1 MIARG
6 APVDL
11 SVDLAPRGKRQL
23 WLRNPVM
30 TGSGTSSNGL
40 ELARHY
46 DIDEL
51 GAIVSK
57 GTTLRP
63 RRGNATPRTVETAGG
78 MLNSIGFQNIG
89 VGALIREL
97 APVWARWEVPAVVNI
112 MGDTLEEYGRLA
124 GRLDEVEGV
133 AGLEVNVS
141 CPNVEVGGMEF
152 GQDPALAAQVVRVV
166 RRESSLPCLVKI
178 TPSVADVRP
187 VIEAIAE
194 AGADAVT
201 VMNTVPGMA
210 IDPSRRRPVLGSVFG
225 GLSGPAIKPIALR
238 NVWLAASATALPIVA
253 SGGIMTGRDAVEFLL
268 AGASAVQ
275 VGTASFLDPRAPW
288 NVLEELVAWCES
300 EGIETLDEI
309 VGAARPEGSPA
320 AARAVAAPRPRA
332 VAEKR

>member
-1 MIARG
+1 MDI
-6 APVDL
+6 

-30 TGSGTSSNGL
+30 TASGTSSSGL
-40 ELARHY
+40 ELAKHF
-46 DIDEL
+46 DIDAL

-63 RRGNATPRTVETAGG
+63 RRGNLTPRTVETAGG
-78 MLNSIGFQNIG
+78 MLNSIGFQNVG

-97 APVWARWEVPAVVNI
+97 APVWARWDVPAIVNI
-112 MGDTLEEYGRLA
+112 MGDTLGEYGRLA
-124 GRLDEVEGV
+124 DRLDGVSGV

-152 GQDPALAAQVVRVV
+152 GQDPALAASVVREV
-166 RRESSLPCLVKI
+166 RRASSLPCLVKL
-178 TPSVADVRP
+178 TPSVTDVRP
-187 VIEAIAE
+187 VVEAVAE

-210 IDPSRRRPVLGSVFG
+210 IDLGRRRPALGSVFG

-238 NVWLAASATALPIVA
+238 NVWLAASVTAIPVVA
-253 SGGIMTGRDAVEFLL
+253 SGGIMTGVDAVEFLL

-275 VGTASFLDPRAPW
+275 VGTASFRDPRAPW
-288 NVLEELVAWCES
+288 NVLEELAAWCES
-300 EGIETLDEI
+300 EGIEHLDEI
-309 VGAARPEGSPA
+309 IGAARPGGAHPVA
-320 AARAVAAPRPRA
+320 PPIAAPPYA
-332 VAEKR
+332 VRGS

>member
-1 MIARG
+1 M
-6 APVDL
+6 DL

-23 WLRNPVM
+23 RLRNPVM

-40 ELARHY
+40 ELARHF
-46 DIDEL
+46 DIEAL

-112 MGDTLEEYGRLA
+112 MGDTLDEYGRLA
-124 GRLDEVEGV
+124 ARLDDVEGV

-152 GQDPALAAQVVRVV
+152 GQDPALAAEVVRTV

-187 VIEAIAE
+187 VVEAVAE
-194 AGADAVT
+194 AGADGVT

-210 IDPSRRRPVLGSVFG
+210 IDLARRRPVLGSVFG

-238 NVWLAASATALPIVA
+238 NVWLAASVTPVPVIA
-253 SGGIMTGRDAVEFLL
+253 SGGIMTGRDAAEFLL

-288 NVLEELVAWCES
+288 NVLEELEAWCEA
-300 EGIETLDEI
+300 EGVRELREI
-309 VGAARPEGSPA
+309 VGAARPGAGS
-320 AARAVAAPRPRA
+320 RPRA
-332 VAEKR
+332 VAERR

>member
-23 WLRNPVM
+23 RLRNPVM

-40 ELARHY
+40 ELARHFE
-46 DIDEL
+46 IEAL

-89 VGALIREL
+89 VGALIRKL

-112 MGDTLEEYGRLA
+112 MGDTLDEYGRLA
-124 GRLDEVEGV
+124 ARLDDVEGV

-152 GQDPALAAQVVRVV
+152 GQDPALAAEVVRTV
-166 RRESSLPCLVKI
+166 RRASSLPCLVKI

-187 VIEAIAE
+187 VVEAVAE
-194 AGADAVT
+194 AGADGVT

-210 IDPSRRRPVLGSVFG
+210 IDLARRRPVLGSVFG

-238 NVWLAASATALPIVA
+238 NVWLAASVTSVPVIA
-253 SGGIMTGRDAVEFLL
+253 SGGIMSGRDAAEFLL

-288 NVLEELVAWCES
+288 NVLEELEAWCEA
-300 EGIETLDEI
+300 EGVRELREI
-309 VGAARPEGSPA
+309 VGAARPGAE
-320 AARAVAAPRPRA
+320 PRPRA
-332 VAEKR
+332 VAERR

>member
-1 MIARG
+1 MIAQEG

-30 TGSGTSSNGL
+30 TASGTSSNGL
-40 ELARHY
+40 ELARRF
-46 DIDEL
+46 DIEAL

-63 RRGNATPRTVETAGG
+63 RRGNPTPRTVETAGG
-78 MLNSIGFQNIG
+78 MLNSIGFQNVG
-89 VGALIREL
+89 VGALIRGL
-97 APVWARWEVPAVVNI
+97 APVWARWDVPAIVNI
-112 MGDTLEEYGRLA
+112 MGDTLDEYGRLA
-124 GRLDEVEGV
+124 ERLDDIAGV

-141 CPNVEVGGMEF
+141 CPNVDVGGMEF
-152 GQDPALAAQVVRVV
+152 GQDPALAADVVRVV
-166 RRESSLPCLVKI
+166 RRQSSLPCLVKI

-187 VIEAIAE
+187 VVEAVAE

-210 IDPSRRRPVLGSVFG
+210 IDRERRRPLLGSVFG

-238 NVWLAASATALPIVA
+238 NVWLAASVTSIPVVA
-253 SGGIMTGRDAVEFLL
+253 SGGIMTGGDAAEFLL

-288 NVLEELVAWCES
+288 NVLEELVEWCES
-300 EGIETLDEI
+300 EGVEALDEI
-309 VGAARPEGSPA
+309 VGAARPGGGPTPVARVAAVPPA
-320 AARAVAAPRPRA
+320 AGGS
-332 VAEKR
+332 

>member
-1 MIARG
+1 M
-6 APVDL
+6 DL

-30 TGSGTSSNGL
+30 TGSGTSSNAL
-40 ELARHY
+40 ELAKHFE
-46 DIDEL
+46 IEAL

-63 RRGNATPRTVETAGG
+63 RRGNATPRTVETPAG

-89 VGALIREL
+89 VGALIRRV
-97 APVWARWEVPAVVNI
+97 APVWARWDVPAIVNI
-112 MGDTLEEYGRLA
+112 MGDTLGEYGRLSE
-124 GRLDEVEGV
+124 RLDDVAGV

-152 GQDPALAAQVVRVV
+152 GQDPALAAEVVRVV
-166 RRESSLPCLVKI
+166 RRASSLPCLVKI

-187 VIEAIAE
+187 VVEAVAD

-210 IDPSRRRPVLGSVFG
+210 IDSSRRRPVLGSVFG

-238 NVWLAASATALPIVA
+238 NVWLAASVTSIPIVA
-253 SGGIMTGRDAVEFLL
+253 SGGIMTGGDAVEFLL

-288 NVLEELVAWCES
+288 NVLEELAAWCES
-300 EGIETLDEI
+300 EGVESLDEI
-309 VGAARPEGSPA
+309 VGAARPGGGASGASGASPPGAGS
-320 AARAVAAPRPRA
+320 RAGA
-332 VAEKR
+332 VAERR